1 MCQCEQSIKPL
12 RSPGEW
18 FAWIKE
24 FMETNGTNFIVM
36 NPSLAVPFIIAPMV
50 SAAIGYVLTAI
61 GFTQ

>member
-1 MCQCEQSIKPL
+1 MKQ
-12 RSPGEW
+12 
-18 FAWIKE
+18 